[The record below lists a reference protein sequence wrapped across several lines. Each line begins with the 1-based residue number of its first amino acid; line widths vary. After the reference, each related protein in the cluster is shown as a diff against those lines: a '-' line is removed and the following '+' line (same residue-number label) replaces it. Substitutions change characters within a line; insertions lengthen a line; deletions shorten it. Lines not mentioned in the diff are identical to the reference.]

1 MALDAQTV
9 REPLE
14 IKQQKRGDLV
24 AEAIKRLITEGNLL
38 PGDRLPRE
46 VELQQ
51 MFGVSKSTIRE
62 ALKSLE
68 VQGLIKV
75 STGPSGGGMVVE
87 VPLERTFQLLQ
98 NYLFFKEVSI
108 DDIYTVRQLL
118 EPELAA
124 GAVPHLTEA
133 DFAALEN
140 NMSCCSPASH
150 DRRELLRQRQ
160 ADVDFHDILAA
171 ANPNSFLR
179 FTCELVNEMIRQ
191 LIVFGNETPRR
202 EHEKFGTANVN
213 IHRQI
218 TDAARAGDVARVR
231 ELMHFHMQEARTYI
245 KRMNGKL
252 RGRLI
257 LDSDIADMQQRV
269 RSQLGANASPVSRR
283 KAPAKVAAQDDA
295 ATPRRGTRKAT
306 DAHETSGESR
316 RKPAATKTS
325 AEGKS
330 SRATPGKAT
339 KVTKA
344 TKAAATKTASARR
357 VETSTPSATPRK
369 RRAPSA

>member
-1 MALDAQTV
+1 MALDPQTM

-133 DFAALEN
+133 DFEALEH
-140 NMSCCSPASH
+140 NMACCSPASQ

-218 TDAARAGDVARVR
+218 TDAARAGDASRVR
-231 ELMHFHMQEARTYI
+231 ELMQIHMQEARTYI

-257 LDSDIADMQQRV
+257 LDSDIVDMQQRA
-269 RSQLGANASPVSRR
+269 RSHKNSSATAPKTARTIRTSRAAGTT
-283 KAPAKVAAQDDA
+283 KTTKTMKPAKASATAGVAA
-295 ATPRRGTRKAT
+295 K
-306 DAHETSGESR
+306 S
-316 RKPAATKTS
+316 PAA
-325 AEGKS
+325 
-330 SRATPGKAT
+330 
-339 KVTKA
+339 
-344 TKAAATKTASARR
+344 
-357 VETSTPSATPRK
+357 RK
-369 RRAPSA
+369 RRVVDD

>member
-1 MALDAQTV
+1 M

-46 VELQQ
+46 IELQQ

-87 VPLERTFQLLQ
+87 VPLERTFQLMQ

-124 GAVPHLTEA
+124 GAVPHLTED

-150 DRRELLRQRQ
+150 DRSELLRQRQ

-191 LIVFGNETPRR
+191 LIVFGNETPRK

-218 TDAARAGDVARVR
+218 TDAARAGDVERVR
-231 ELMHFHMQEARTYI
+231 SLMQFHMQEARTYI

-269 RSQLGANASPVSRR
+269 RSQSGAAAVAPVKTARAPR
-283 KAPAKVAAQDDA
+283 KTAAKVATKTGVKADLKTAPKTDAKATTKTAAKTVEKTAAKAATKNAPAKPVATTRA
-295 ATPRRGTRKAT
+295 A
-306 DAHETSGESR
+306 
-316 RKPAATKTS
+316 
-325 AEGKS
+325 
-330 SRATPGKAT
+330 
-339 KVTKA
+339 
-344 TKAAATKTASARR
+344 
-357 VETSTPSATPRK
+357 PRK
-369 RRAPSA
+369 KG